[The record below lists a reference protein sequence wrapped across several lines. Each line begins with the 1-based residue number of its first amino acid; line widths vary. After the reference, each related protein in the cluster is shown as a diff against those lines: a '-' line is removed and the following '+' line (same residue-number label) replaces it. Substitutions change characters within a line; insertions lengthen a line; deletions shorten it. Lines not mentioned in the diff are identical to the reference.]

1 MEFLAILRLHLRFFR
16 RGAIIPPMKMRNV
29 LLLLTPSNPR
39 RLEGIA
45 HFART
50 RSWHLTIADHLTH
63 SFDGWRGDGA
73 LVTLRDDAG
82 MLAYVER
89 LRRKGVLVVDLSLTR
104 PDISLPRVAGDNA
117 AIGRMAA
124 AHFKAKRYKNAAWF
138 STGWGHQHELRHAA
152 FSEAMEGRCEKWAWA
167 LASRKGGADDWNAL
181 SRWLRAKLVKAPRP
195 LAVFCFDDADASRVE
210 SAAMEAGVAVP
221 GDVAVL
227 GVGDDTVVCE
237 NQAVPISSVQHDIH
251 RIGYAGAALLERLMD
266 GGKPPDEP
274 IFVQPTGVTE
284 RASTDALAISSGI
297 VRRVRDIYMDS
308 LANPPSTAQLA
319 ERLGFSRAALDRAFA
334 VDIGLSPSKMLMRL
348 RIDEAKRL
356 MSSTDL
362 TLAEISNRLGF
373 CNPAY
378 FTNIFRDSEGVSPKK
393 WRKRYDLRA

>member
-1 MEFLAILRLHLRFFR
+1 MH
-16 RGAIIPPMKMRNV
+16 MKKMRNV

-45 HFART
+45 RFAKS

-63 SFDGWRGDGA
+63 SLDGWSGDGA

-82 MLAYVER
+82 MLSYVRR
-89 LRRKGVLVVDLSLTR
+89 LRRQGVCIVDLSLSR
-104 PDISLPRVAGDNA
+104 PDVRLPRVAGDNA

-124 AHFKAKRYKNAAWF
+124 EHFKSKRYKNAAWF

-152 FSEAMEGRCEKWAWA
+152 FSEAMEGHCERWAWA
-167 LASRKGGADDWNAL
+167 LASRKSGADDWNAL
-181 SRWLRAKLVKAPRP
+181 SRWLKAKLCKAPHP

-210 SAAMEAGVAVP
+210 SVAIDAGLSVP

-227 GVGDDTVVCE
+227 GVGDDMVICE

-251 RIGYAGAALLERLMD
+251 RIGYAGAALLERLMN
-266 GGKPPDEP
+266 GGKAPAAP
-274 IFVQPTGVTE
+274 ILIKPKGVTE

-297 VRRVRDIYMDS
+297 VRRVREIYMD
-308 LANPPSTAQLA
+308 AIAKPPSTEQIA
-319 ERLGFSRAALDRAFA
+319 ERLGVSRATLDRAFA
-334 VDIGLSPSKMLMRL
+334 DDVGLSPSKMLMRL
-348 RIDEAKRL
+348 RLNEAKHL
-356 MSSTDL
+356 ITSTDL
-362 TLAEISNRLGF
+362 TLAEIADRLGY

-378 FTNIFRDSEGVSPKK
+378 FTNVFRDSEGIAPKE
-393 WRKRYDLRA
+393 WRKRQRTN